1 MEPLPTN
8 PQAANPNDDVQKN
21 KVLAAV
27 SYLYIASL
35 IILLVKKDSPFVQFH
50 AKQGFVLFIAAIIC
64 GFIPIV
70 GWLLNIVVFVAVLVG
85 LVSALNG
92 KWYKMPGVEKIA
104 PKINF

>member
-8 PQAANPNDDVQKN
+8 PQTTNPNDDVEKN

-50 AKQGFVLFIAAIIC
+50 AKQGFVLFIASLIA
-64 GFIPIV
+64 GFIPLV
-70 GWLLNIVVFVAVLVG
+70 GWLLNIVIFVAVLVG
-85 LVSALNG
+85 IISAMKG
-92 KWYKMPGVEKIA
+92 KWYKMPGVETLA
-104 PKINF
+104 QKINF

>member
-50 AKQGFVLFIAAIIC
+50 AKQGFVIFIAALIA
-64 GFIPIV
+64 GFIPLVSWI
-70 GWLLNIVVFVAVLVG
+70 LSIVVFVVVLVG
-85 LVSALNG
+85 FISAMQG
-92 KWYKMPGVEKIA
+92 KWYKISGVESIA
-104 PKINF
+104 QKINI